1 MLPSKPSHPAILHYG
16 CHLGSFSDL
25 CLSAGSGTRSLSMCI
40 INALWARDK
49 CTNAFW
55 LSNADI
61 TRGVV
66 QFILG
71 TEPCWISH
79 YSHPMP
85 VSSLLMIL
93 RWYFTRLLLCRSL
106 NVLPTLSGRCYAPSP
121 TSPCGNT
128 FTVMMMAVGSHVG
141 YKPVLSCVF
150 TMDPTCHISARPLA
164 QLVL

>member
-1 MLPSKPSHPAILHYG
+1 MLPSKPSHPAILLYG

-25 CLSAGSGTRSLSMCI
+25 CLSAGSGMKSLSKCI
-40 INALWARDK
+40 TSVLWARDM
-49 CTNAFW
+49 CTNAFR

-66 QFILG
+66 QFTLG
-71 TEPCWISH
+71 TEPCWIRL
-79 YSHPMP
+79 YSLPMP
-85 VSSLLMIL
+85 VSSLLMIP
-93 RWYFTRLLLCRSL
+93 RWYFTRLLHFRCL
-106 NVLPTLSGRCYAPSP
+106 NVLPILSGRCYTPFP

-150 TMDPTCHISARPLA
+150 TMDLTCHSSARPLA
-164 QLVL
+164 QLAL